1 MADDCSAGF
10 AIMPIIF
17 IFIFI
22 SILSRA
28 LRGANRMGGGYGGYG
43 GGRYR
48 TFGGG
53 MLAMQ
58 YLANQG
64 STRPYQSGG
73 YSGYGQPYTPPS
85 SYRTQQY
92 TQTYRQPDYNQPTFP
107 QSSYNQP
114 AYGQPA
120 YNRPQPYPQAQ
131 PAYPAYS
138 SGQYGSGLQTAP
150 APAYLSGPPAGY
162 APSPPAPEAPKVSC
176 NYCGSLNPG
185 AERNCLLC
193 GAPIK

>member
-1 MADDCSAGF
+1 MAEDCSAGF

-28 LRGANRMGGGYGGYG
+28 LRGATRMGGGHSGYG

-48 TFGGG
+48 TFGSGG
-53 MLAMQ
+53 LALA
-58 YLANQG
+58 YLAQQG
-64 STRPYQSGG
+64 SYRSS
-73 YSGYGQPYTPPS
+73 YSSYNPPYTAPS
-85 SYRTQQY
+85 SYRSQPY
-92 TQTYRQPDYNQPTFP
+92 TQTYTQPNYNQPSFP

-114 AYGQPA
+114 SYGQPA
-120 YNRPQPYPQAQ
+120 YAQ
-131 PAYPAYS
+131 PQQYQQSQPSYPSYS
-138 SGQYGSGLQTAP
+138 SGQYGSGLQGAP
-150 APAYLSGPPAGY
+150 APAYAAGQTAY
-162 APSPPAPEAPKVSC
+162 TPPAPAPEGPKVSC
-176 NYCGSLNPG
+176 NYCGSLNPS